1 MNVGSMCR
9 EQCHGSSQGP
19 VPQSAASSVTRAAC
33 CVRRGAR
40 RTAALIRSRY
50 ASIVVVLAF
59 TACNDSAELDRT
71 IALEAASFE
80 EIFRLERV
88 ITPEQS
94 PQSPIVRIS
103 GAAWNADGFAIAD
116 VSESNVK
123 VYDNDGILRAIMGRK
138 GEGPG
143 EFLSARHLDAYS
155 GLLYLADGSRGRISA
170 WSWDGLMVEEV
181 AFQAGFISD
190 FAILSTGRF
199 AMAGKGFGQGAGESY
214 VEGDGSV
221 GVFGTD
227 GLQVAQGIH
236 ANQALPANEPRDLP
250 WRNMQQT
257 YFAVVHDTAWVVS
270 SISDTLWVAS
280 LNADTLVAES
290 YRLDIPGYVAPSA
303 PEKPLQSVR
312 DLSEWGKSFHGASRA
327 VSSSQLL
334 VFPFVRGVLNYGDPT
349 IVVLRDQRGLWHAL
363 HGAPPVVAAYED
375 RLLAIHNPLEEHVE
389 LAIYEM
395 RR

>member
-1 MNVGSMCR
+1 MPRR
-9 EQCHGSSQGP
+9 EP
-19 VPQSAASSVTRAAC
+19 FRNPP
-33 CVRRGAR
+33 RG
-40 RTAALIRSRY
+40 TTLIRSGY
-50 ASIVVVLAF
+50 AFIVVALAF
-59 TACNDSAELDRT
+59 TACNDRAELDRT
-71 IALEAASFE
+71 IAPVATSFD

-103 GAAWNADGFAIAD
+103 DVAWSADGFAIAD

-123 VYDNDGILRAIMGRK
+123 VFDNDGVLRATLGRR

-143 EFLSARHLDAYS
+143 EFLSARHLAAYS
-155 GLLYLADGSRGRISA
+155 NRLYMADGSTGRISA
-170 WSWDGLMVEEV
+170 WSWDGELAEEIGLRV
-181 AFQAGFISD
+181 SFVSD

-199 AMAGKGFGQGAGESY
+199 ALAGEGFGQSAGERFDQ
-214 VEGDGSV
+214 GGASV

-227 GLQVAQGIH
+227 GLKVAQGVH
-236 ANQALPANEPRDLP
+236 ANRALPANAPEDLP
-250 WRNMQQT
+250 WANLRQT
-257 YFAVVHDTAWVVS
+257 YFTVARDTAWVVS
-270 SISDTLWVAS
+270 SISDSLWVVS

-290 YRLDIPGYVAPSA
+290 YGLEIPGYVAPSA
-303 PEKPLQSVR
+303 PEKPLESVR
-312 DLSEWGKSFHGASRA
+312 DLFEWGKSFHGTTTP

-334 VFPFVRGVLNYGDPT
+334 AFPFVLGVLNYGDPT
-349 IVVLRDQRGLWHAL
+349 IVVLRDQRGLWQAL
-363 HGAPPVVAAYED
+363 HGAPPVIAAYED